1 MTPGDDRLSGKARFI
16 SRVIKLRSFDHE
28 YS

>member
-1 MTPGDDRLSGKARFI
+1 MTPGDDRQSGKARFV
-16 SRVIKLRSFDHE
+16 SRVINFRSFDHE